1 MWSQSLAWP
10 RESVSREG
18 SGDRPRARPAAQHH
32 PRPTRGGWPRRMRSS
47 CRLRPLVL
55 AFAAGGRPALSLV
68 CARLGE
74 RAVLHPFSI
83 ELTVPIVNQELR
95 KIFKIKSET
104 TGYVQEG
111 DDYAW
116 EFLSATAVPLCLFTL
131 G

>member
-1 MWSQSLAWP
+1 MGPTACAS
-10 RESVSREG
+10 SRAA
-18 SGDRPRARPAAQHH
+18 PPAAHTGAGPGACAPATASRSLSSRLWQEGRRRS
-32 PRPTRGGWPRRMRSS
+32 PR
-47 CRLRPLVL
+47 
-55 AFAAGGRPALSLV
+55 

-74 RAVLHPFSI
+74 RAVAHPFSVA
-83 ELTVPIVNQELR
+83 LTVPIVNQELR

-116 EFLSATAVPLCLFTL
+116 EFLSATAVPFCLFTL

>member
-10 RESVSREG
+10 RESISREG
-18 SGDRPRARPAAQHH
+18 SGDRPRARLAAQHH
-32 PRPTRGGWPRRMRSS
+32 LRPTQGGWSRRMRSS
-47 CRLRPLVL
+47 YRLKALVL
-55 AFAAGGRPALSLV
+55 AFAAGGRRRSPW

-74 RAVLHPFSI
+74 RTVVHPFSI
-83 ELTVPIVNQELR
+83 ALTVPIVNQELR

-116 EFLSATAVPLCLFTL
+116 EFLSATAVPFCLFTL